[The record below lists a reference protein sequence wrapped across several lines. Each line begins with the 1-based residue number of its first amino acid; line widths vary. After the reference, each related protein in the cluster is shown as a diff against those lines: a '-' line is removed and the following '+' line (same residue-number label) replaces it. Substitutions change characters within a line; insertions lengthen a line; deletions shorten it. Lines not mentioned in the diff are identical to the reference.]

1 MICVSIQNKGFDEIL
16 DILDNETIQMAE
28 IRLDRCPLCLE
39 EIEDLFSFSSVP
51 LVATC
56 RVAGDGSGTWEEA
69 EGKLMAA
76 IKGGASFVD
85 LEIEA
90 PQNIG
95 KRLRRECSD
104 YGVEM
109 IRSCHFFN
117 ETPSLETL
125 EETAR
130 RCAKYGGDIVK
141 IAVTAI
147 SKEDVGRVM
156 SLYDSV
162 QGRLIA
168 FAMGEA
174 GKESRLD
181 CLRKG
186 APFTYAALTENEA
199 AAPGQWPYREMTEV
213 IYGDRNPFRTEEPV
227 KMPASKSFAQRAIIA
242 ASLAEGTSILR
253 GYSPCG
259 DSEAALDVARQFG
272 AEISFEDENTL
283 TIKGKG
289 PSSGDINEIN
299 VGESGLLTRLSIPI
313 LASRGNKPVRI
324 DGKGTLLNRP
334 LKGAAE
340 IMARFGTVL
349 RPENPGEVKVPLS
362 VRGPLIPGHAE
373 VSGKD
378 GSQLISGLLM
388 ALPMGQDDSSLT
400 VREPK
405 SIPYLLITCD
415 VLKHFGVNME
425 SRVEADEDFGMT
437 PDWGNCKALK
447 FKIKGS
453 QEYKAADIVLEGD
466 WSAAAN
472 FMTAGAIF
480 GEATLAGLDPKSI
493 QADMS
498 IMDIL
503 AEAGAC
509 ITETET
515 EFRDT
520 VTGVTAGNAGTL
532 ITTRKAPLR
541 AFDANLGNCPDLF
554 PIVSVLAA
562 FCDGESHIQGFKR
575 LAGKESDRGKAI
587 MDMLTQFGVQAR
599 SEDDTLTVNG
609 LSYERR
615 LLEGK
620 LLKGGEFTSSH
631 DHRMAM
637 ALSVAALGA
646 DGTVTIDDR
655 DCVAKSFPGF
665 NEIWKPFI
673 NDKQ

>member
-1 MICVSIQNKGFDEIL
+1 MICVSIQNKDFDEIL
-16 DILDNETIQMAE
+16 DILDNETVQMAE
-28 IRLDRCPLCLE
+28 IRLDRCPLGPE

-76 IKGGASFVD
+76 VKGGASFVD

-125 EETAR
+125 KETAR
-130 RCAKYGGDIVK
+130 RCEKYGGDIVK

-147 SKEDVGRVM
+147 SKEDVDRVM
-156 SLYDSV
+156 SLYGSV

-186 APFTYAALTENEA
+186 APFTYASLTESEA
-199 AAPGQWPYREMTEV
+199 TAPGQWPCQEMAKA
-213 IYGDRNPFRTEEPV
+213 IYGGKKPFKPAGPIM
-227 KMPASKSFAQRAIIA
+227 MPSSKSFAQRAIIA
-242 ASLAEGTSILR
+242 ASLAKGISTLR

-259 DSEAALDVARQFG
+259 DNEAALEVAGQFG
-272 AEISFEDENTL
+272 AEISFEDESTL
-283 TIKGKG
+283 RIKGKG
-289 PSSGDINEIN
+289 LPVGDIGEIN

-313 LASRGNKPVRI
+313 LASRGDKSVRI
-324 DGKGTLLNRP
+324 NGKGTLLNRP

-349 RPENPGEVKVPLS
+349 SPENPGEVKVPLS

-388 ALPMGQDDSSLT
+388 ALPTTRGDSSLT
-400 VREPK
+400 VGEPK

-437 PDWGNCKALK
+437 PDWGNCKTLK
-447 FKIKGS
+447 FKIKGG
-453 QEYKAADIVLEGD
+453 QEYKAADIFLEGD
-466 WSAAAN
+466 WSSAAN

-509 ITETET
+509 LTEVNTEY
-515 EFRDT
+515 
-520 VTGVTAGNAGTL
+520 TGLETGSGTGNDGTL
-532 ITTRKAPLR
+532 ITARKAPLR

-587 MDMLTQFGVQAR
+587 LDMLTRFGVPA
-599 SEDDTLTVNG
+599 SAEGDTLTVKG

-620 LLKGGEFTSSH
+620 LLRGGEYTSSH

-637 ALSVAALGA
+637 ALSVASLGA
-646 DGTVTIDDR
+646 DGAVTIDDM

-665 NEIWKPFI
+665 KEIWKPFI